1 MSMASIGLL
10 SPEYSFGYACTEL
23 PASLPHVQDSLS
35 ISLNIRT
42 EEVHTVSAALHMFIK
57 GKTKLQKWSSI
68 I

>member
-23 PASLPHVQDSLS
+23 PASIPHVQDSLS

-42 EEVHTVSAALHMFIK
+42 EVHTVSAALHMFIK